1 MNLPIVKQLLGTMN
15 WVMDK
20 IFDQIC
26 AVIPLKEIFAY
37 IADKLNPVS
46 DETLEQ
52 IRTCIQG
59 WKELSFEKLQPITNA
74 FSRCIP
80 RQPKLIGLSEY
91 LGVELSGDHHVQIP
105 VGAFGF
111 MEDSDMFSCDG
122 VAANTASPE
131 LDSAAAAAAAAPSAY
146 ASPDTGD

>member
-1 MNLPIVKQLLGTMN
+1 MAVALLQPGQQLAKELHPVLDSLNKGLDSVMNLPIVKQLLGTMN

-20 IFDQIC
+20 VFDQIC

-91 LGVELSGDHHVQIP
+91 LGVELSGDDQVQIP
-105 VGAFGF
+105 
-111 MEDSDMFSCDG
+111 
-122 VAANTASPE
+122 
-131 LDSAAAAAAAAPSAY
+131 
-146 ASPDTGD
+146 